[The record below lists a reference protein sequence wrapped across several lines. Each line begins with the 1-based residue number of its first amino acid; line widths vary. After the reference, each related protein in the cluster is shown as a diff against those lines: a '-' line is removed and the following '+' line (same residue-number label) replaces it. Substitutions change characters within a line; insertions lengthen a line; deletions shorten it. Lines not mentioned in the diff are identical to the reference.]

1 MSEEAESY
9 DHTGKPVQ
17 HHRRRINGIRMHY
30 LTAGSGPA
38 ILLLHGTPKNSFYWY
53 RLLPL
58 LTPHFTVVA
67 PDLRGFGYTD
77 KPPATDGYDSGTNAD
92 DMADLMTQLG
102 HEKFYVHGEDRGA
115 DYAYALAA
123 MYRDRVLKLSFCEMV
138 ISGFGLEETS
148 FWTPENVTA
157 QFRQKGVWCWHLG
170 FFFLPHIPEMLIQ
183 GHEREFW
190 VSSTN
195 PSRAEVGVSCA
206 NGVGVGN
213 VH

>member
-1 MSEEAESY
+1 MAETY
-9 DHTGKPVQ
+9 DHTGKAVK
-17 HHRRRINGIRMHY
+17 HGRLRVNGIRMHY
-30 LTAGSGPA
+30 ITAGSGPA

-77 KPPATDGYDSGTNAD
+77 KPPATNGYDSGTNAD

-123 MYRDRVLKLSFCEMV
+123 MYR
-138 ISGFGLEETS
+138 
-148 FWTPENVTA
+148 
-157 QFRQKGVWCWHLG
+157 
-170 FFFLPHIPEMLIQ
+170 
-183 GHEREFW
+183 
-190 VSSTN
+190 
-195 PSRAEVGVSCA
+195 
-206 NGVGVGN
+206 
-213 VH
+213 